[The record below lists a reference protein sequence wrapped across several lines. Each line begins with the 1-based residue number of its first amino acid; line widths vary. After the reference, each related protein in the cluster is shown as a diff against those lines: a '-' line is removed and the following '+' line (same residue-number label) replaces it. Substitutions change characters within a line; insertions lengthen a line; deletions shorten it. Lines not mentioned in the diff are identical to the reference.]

1 MFTALKVENFKS
13 IPTLEAELGRVTVL
27 IGENGCGKSNIL
39 EAVAFAAAAA
49 NNKLDH
55 EFLASRG
62 IRITDPKFM
71 FAAFEETAAKKI
83 TIELQ
88 GCGNPPYQIKF
99 IAPDDVTG
107 FSPSE
112 RWTHQQNIS
121 LSEGELTGL
130 RNAAEASSDHF
141 EDVIRRFLNEKE
153 GPPWDFLVYSPE
165 NSALRTF
172 QSEGQILPLGIRG
185 EGLFALLKAL
195 GANEKG
201 RSVLTE
207 ISGEL
212 ALIDWFK
219 EFRAPA
225 NAAPGERTL
234 LIGDRYLG
242 ESSLFDQRSANE
254 GFLFLL
260 FYFALLVSPGTPA
273 FFAIDNVDASLNP
286 KLCAELTR
294 RIVKLAKRHDKQV
307 ILTTHNPAVLDGL
320 DLGDDEQR
328 LLVVHRNKHGHTK
341 TRRVHKPEPVEGAA
355 PVRLSEAFLRGYIG
369 GLPKNF

>member
-62 IRITDPKFM
+62 IRFTDPKFM
-71 FAAFEETAAKKI
+71 RAAFTDVVPAEI
-83 TIELQ
+83 RIEVR
-88 GCGNPPYQIKF
+88 GEGNPTYAIGRFKSPPGEGWERIRELDLS
-99 IAPDDVTG
+99 PDEFQHRVEDAIGRGILSNPFKLSDALALV
-107 FSPSE
+107 E
-112 RWTHQQNIS
+112 RK
-121 LSEGELTGL
+121 L
-130 RNAAEASSDHF
+130 
-141 EDVIRRFLNEKE
+141 E
-153 GPPWDFLVYSPE
+153 GPPWDFLIYSPE

-195 GANEKG
+195 GTSEKG
-201 RSVLTE
+201 RSVLAE

>member
-27 IGENGCGKSNIL
+27 IGENGCGKTNIL

-62 IRITDPKFM
+62 IRTTEPQFM
-71 FAAFEETAAKKI
+71 RAAFAESARWGIQVQLLGRNNPVYLIEFSETLGGDGWKRMIPRSVVTVGAVARLEEAVRGGT
-83 TIELQ
+83 LS
-88 GCGNPPYQIKF
+88 
-99 IAPDDVTG
+99 PDVSIDEV
-107 FSPSE
+107 
-112 RWTHQQNIS
+112 
-121 LSEGELTGL
+121 LSII
-130 RNAAEASSDHF
+130 RHEA
-141 EDVIRRFLNEKE
+141 E

-201 RSVLTE
+201 RSVLAE